1 MVNFAQKLGQLAK
14 NRDYTHLPPHRPILK
29 PHVWFSS
36 SIRGRI
42 KGEYAYRIARGATFP
57 AAGASFSGSVV
68 SKVVRQ
74 IPSAKGF
81 LFQLRL
87 SEFRKV
93 ARVPT
98 GTSSNRPGLGN
109 RSSATAKF
117 PSLNRSR
124 SNSARARCSDADRAP
139 SALRLRFLR
148 TRPRRTPRN
157 EARKAPTTIA

>member
-87 SEFRKV
+87 SEFTGKWPESQLGL
-93 ARVPT
+93 VPI
-98 GTSSNRPGLGN
+98 G
-109 RSSATAKF
+109 
-117 PSLNRSR
+117 
-124 SNSARARCSDADRAP
+124 RAWEI
-139 SALRLRFLR
+139 
-148 TRPRRTPRN
+148 
-157 EARKAPTTIA
+157 EARQRQSFPA